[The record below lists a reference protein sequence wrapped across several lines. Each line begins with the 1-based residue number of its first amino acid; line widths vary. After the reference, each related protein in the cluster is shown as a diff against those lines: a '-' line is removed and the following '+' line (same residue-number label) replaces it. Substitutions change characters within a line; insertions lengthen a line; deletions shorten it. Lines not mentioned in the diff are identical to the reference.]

1 MHNTYWWKNCWL
13 NTIWVEWRPLRQT
26 KLHVQETG
34 IWLDDCGL
42 LGASLD
48 GLVGDDLLEAK
59 FPYTQRN
66 MLIAEAIKSPKFY
79 WKDDRGNLYL
89 HVWED
94 HAYCHQVQGELF
106 FTNRK
111 VIYFMV
117 WTTEGTVALQKRYYP
132 QKTTLVILVSRMSFN
147 NNKILTRQG
156 LQNKFTQSS
165 FLQSR
170 FTLLSEKSHCNF
182 SFTFLHSWGTVSL
195 PFYLRGRGN

>member
-48 GLVGDDLLEAK
+48 GLVGDDLLGAK

-79 WKDDRGNLYL
+79 LKDDRGNLYL

-111 VIYFMV
+111 VFYFMV
-117 WTTEGTVALQKRYYP
+117 WTTEGTVAVKVFRIDLWASNLNIL
-132 QKTTLVILVSRMSFN
+132 KT
-147 NNKILTRQG
+147 
-156 LQNKFTQSS
+156 
-165 FLQSR
+165 
-170 FTLLSEKSHCNF
+170 
-182 SFTFLHSWGTVSL
+182 
-195 PFYLRGRGN
+195 FYLTHLFPKIKKKWIKLL